1 MDRARMASP
10 PLPRSAIDIKI
21 VERKWGIERFYK
33 TPNGTEIRTPA
44 FFTSLGANSRL
55 SPTVD

>member
-1 MDRARMASP
+1 MASP

-21 VERKWGIERFYK
+21 VERKWGSERFYK